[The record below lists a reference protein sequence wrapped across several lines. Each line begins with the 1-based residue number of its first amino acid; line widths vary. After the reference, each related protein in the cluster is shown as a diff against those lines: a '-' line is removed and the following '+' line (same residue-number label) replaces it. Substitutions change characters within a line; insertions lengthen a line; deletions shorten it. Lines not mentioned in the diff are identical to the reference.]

1 MGIPQ
6 DALQEIRLLIF
17 DLDGTL
23 ADTQKDLAMSVNAM
37 REDLGL
43 PPLSAETIS
52 TYVGRGVTVLVQKAL
67 GNSFTLAEINRAQDF
82 FLKHYRQHMLDH
94 TVVYSGVLEAL
105 EQLRGRQLVVL
116 TNKPVRFSRDML
128 AGLGIGSYFLRVY
141 GGDSFERKKPDPA
154 GAFRLM
160 EETGIQA
167 RQTLIVGDSDT
178 DVQTGRNA
186 GAWTCGVTYGYGAPS
201 LKTSPPDVLLSN
213 LRELP
218 RMLEGSGSLPTSP
231 PRGAS

>member
-6 DALQEIRLLIF
+6 DALHQIRLLIF

-23 ADTQKDLAMSVNAM
+23 ADTQQDLALSVNAM
-37 REDLGL
+37 REALGL

-52 TYVGRGVTVLVQKAL
+52 TYVGRGVTVLVQRAL
-67 GNSFTLAEINRAQDF
+67 GNSFTIAEINRAQVF
-82 FLKHYRQHMLDH
+82 FLNHYRQHMLDH
-94 TVVYSGVLEAL
+94 TVVYSGVQEAL
-105 EQLRGRQLVVL
+105 EKLRARHLAVL

-128 AGLGIGSYFLRVY
+128 AGLGIASYFSRVY
-141 GGDSFERKKPDPA
+141 GGDSFEQKKPDPM
-154 GAFRLM
+154 GALRLM
-160 EETGIQA
+160 EETGA
-167 RQTLIVGDSDT
+167 PAGQTLIVGDSDT

-201 LKTSPPDVLLSN
+201 LETSPPDLLLSD

-218 RMLEGSGSLPTSP
+218 KMLEASGSGAK
-231 PRGAS
+231 R

>member
-1 MGIPQ
+1 MGVPQ

-23 ADTQKDLAMSVNAM
+23 ADTQQDLALSVNAM
-37 REDLGL
+37 REALGL
-43 PPLSAETIS
+43 LPLPAKTIA

-67 GNSFTLAEINRAQDF
+67 GNSFTLAEMKRAQDF
-82 FLKHYRQHMLDH
+82 FLSHYRQHMLDH
-94 TVVYSGVLEAL
+94 TVVYGGVREAL
-105 EQLRGRQLVVL
+105 EQLRGRQLTVL

-128 AGLGIGSYFLRVY
+128 AGLEIASHFSRVY
-141 GGDSFERKKPDPA
+141 GGDSFERKKPDPM

-160 EETGIQA
+160 EETAVQA

-201 LKTSPPDVLLSN
+201 LKTSPPDVLLSD

-218 RMLEGSGSLPTSP
+218 RMLEGGGSGTG
-231 PRGAS
+231 R